1 MPLLTGAQDTS
12 ATKSLSLQEAID
24 LSIKNSN
31 QLKASQARIE
41 QATGAVQEA
50 KDNKLPNASVSGSY
64 LRVNSPNINLKTKA
78 FGGSDSSGNS
88 GSSPS
93 VNQAMY

>member
-1 MPLLTGAQDTS
+1 MKEARNFLSAIIFLTAFLIPLLAGAQDTS

-41 QATGAVQEA
+41 QATGALQEA
-50 KDNKLPNASVSGSY
+50 KDNKLPEC
-64 LRVNSPNINLKTKA
+64 KC
-78 FGGSDSSGNS
+78 
-88 GSSPS
+88 
-93 VNQAMY
+93 